1 MDNKTYNDGIIR
13 VYKEK
18 DNLEAT
24 NFNEKK
30 NTRTLKDMEHIITL
44 AFKEMSKRQQ
54 DFEFANTLGHSLS
67 MKVKTRLV
75 DNVKNSHK
83 IAYEGSIYD
92 IIYLDDDRKNK
103 ELYIYMEEVR
113 PLNA

>member
-1 MDNKTYNDGIIR
+1 MNIKVYNDGIID
-13 VYKEK
+13 VYQEK
-18 DNLEAT
+18 NNLTTT

-30 NTRTLKDMEHIITL
+30 NVKTLDDMEKVITL
-44 AFKEMSKRQQ
+44 AFKEVSKRQQ

-75 DNVKNSHK
+75 DDVKNSHK
-83 IAYEGSIYD
+83 VIYAGSIYD
-92 IIYLDDDRKNK
+92 IIYLDADRINK